1 MSMTSRWEIFPD
13 DLGATTDFYVRVLG
27 FEIVKD
33 ERDTDAPYLSL
44 QRGQARIGA
53 AQRPPQCD
61 ASSRQPPVGVELV
74 LEVNDVDEERMRI
87 LDAGWPLREDVAER
101 PWGQTDL
108 RVVDPSG
115 YYLRITNRG

>member
-1 MSMTSRWEIFPD
+1 
-13 DLGATTDFYVRVLG
+13 
-27 FEIVKD
+27 
-33 ERDTDAPYLSL
+33 
-44 QRGQARIGA
+44 
-53 AQRPPQCD
+53 
-61 ASSRQPPVGVELV
+61 V

-101 PWGQTDL
+101 PGGQTDL